1 MTEICMD
8 KNPIKNDI
16 QIAIA
21 LLAGSL
27 RDRYWNPKI
36 THVQRNFI
44 TSTALEILERIL
56 LGIDESDA
64 LIVTENPQ
72 LINPTEE
79 S

>member
-1 MTEICMD
+1 M
-8 KNPIKNDI
+8 

-56 LGIDESDA
+56 VDIEESDV
-64 LIVTENPQ
+64 LIVPKNCQ
-72 LINPTEE
+72 NINPPEE

>member
-1 MTEICMD
+1 M
-8 KNPIKNDI
+8 

-21 LLAGSL
+21 LLGSSL

-56 LGIDESDA
+56 LDIDESDV
-64 LIVTENPQ
+64 LIIPKNCQ
-72 LINPTEE
+72 NINPPEE

>member
-1 MTEICMD
+1 MPN
-8 KNPIKNDI
+8 KPIKNDI

-36 THVQRNFI
+36 THDQRNFI
-44 TSTALEILERIL
+44 TSTALDILERIL
-56 LGIDESDA
+56 MHIEESDV
-64 LIVTENPQ
+64 LIITKNCQPDNP
-72 LINPTEE
+72 PEE

>member
-1 MTEICMD
+1 MQ
-8 KNPIKNDI
+8 KKPIKNDI
-16 QIAIA
+16 QITIA
-21 LLAGSL
+21 LLGGSF

-56 LGIDESDA
+56 LDIEESDVSIIPKSQA
-64 LIVTENPQ
+64 N
-72 LINPTEE
+72 INPPEE

>member
-1 MTEICMD
+1 M
-8 KNPIKNDI
+8 NRLIKHDI

-21 LLAGSL
+21 LLGSSL

-36 THVQRNFI
+36 THCQRNFI

-56 LGIDESDA
+56 INIDESDD
-64 LIVTENPQ
+64 LSIPKNCQ
-72 LINPTEE
+72 DINPSEE